1 MTEERKSPMKKPL
14 FALVLSLMLLLTA
27 CAPGQTPETAP
38 APEPESPSSVSEPAA
53 EPEPEPES
61 APESQS
67 SQPEPEPESTQPEE
81 SSSDPNGPWE
91 NPDTSILDTPETEE
105 RVARGYALE
114 KELESTMPKEIYC
127 WFHVWNQG
135 EVGVEI
141 GTNNKKALE
150 EFLVNWQGTK
160 WDKLEIE
167 PADHSRAEAE
177 ALAKKIVDCHYDFG
191 PGAVCEVM
199 EVDGMIWVSADFQ
212 KEEDIIFPMPEELA
226 RLAEEAGLSEI
237 VKYSASVNGGRAY
250 EGPTTS
256 PDRTITNPDT

>member
-27 CAPGQTPETAP
+27 CAPGQTPETSP
-38 APEPESPSSVSEPAA
+38 APEPESPSSVSESAA

-67 SQPEPEPESTQPEE
+67 SQPEEP
-81 SSSDPNGPWE
+81 SSEPSGPWE

-212 KEEDIIFPMPEELA
+212 KEEDIIFPMPEEFA

-250 EGPTTS
+250 KGPTTS

>member
-1 MTEERKSPMKKPL
+1 MKKPL

-27 CAPGQTPETAP
+27 CAPGQAPETSP
-38 APEPESPSSVSEPAA
+38 APEPESPSASVSEPAP
-53 EPEPEPES
+53 EPEPAPES

-81 SSSDPNGPWE
+81 PSSEPSGPWE

-167 PADHSRAEAE
+167 PADHSGPKRKPWR
-177 ALAKKIVDCHYDFG
+177 KKSLTVTTTLG
-191 PGAVCEVM
+191 RER
-199 EVDGMIWVSADFQ
+199 S
-212 KEEDIIFPMPEELA
+212 A
-226 RLAEEAGLSEI
+226 RLW
-237 VKYSASVNGGRAY
+237 K
-250 EGPTTS
+250 
-256 PDRTITNPDT
+256 

>member
-1 MTEERKSPMKKPL
+1 MKKPL

-27 CAPGQTPETAP
+27 CAPGQTPETSP
-38 APEPESPSSVSEPAA
+38 APEPESPSSVSESAA

-67 SQPEPEPESTQPEE
+67 SQPEEP
-81 SSSDPNGPWE
+81 SSEPSGPWE

-212 KEEDIIFPMPEELA
+212 KEEDIIFPMPEEFA

-250 EGPTTS
+250 KGPTTS